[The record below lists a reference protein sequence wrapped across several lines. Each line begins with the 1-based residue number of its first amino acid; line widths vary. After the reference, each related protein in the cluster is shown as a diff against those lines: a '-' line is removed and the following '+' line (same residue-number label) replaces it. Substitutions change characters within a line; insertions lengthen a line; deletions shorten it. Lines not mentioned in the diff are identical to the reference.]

1 MIKESPLQ
9 YDFDKLWKEGML
21 DWHGRMPE
29 RMVDDELEEAFWMQS
44 MKKKDTS
51 RQMSMPKRF
60 TKK

>member
-1 MIKESPLQ
+1 MIKESLLH
-9 YDFDKLWKEGML
+9 YDFEKLWKEVML

-51 RQMSMPKRF
+51 KQMSMPKGS